1 MDPSSPWTILD
12 RIVGLVCASSYTLLV
27 VGKALTGRVVYL
39 AAPCNAMSA
48 LLLVFSVDPGS
59 YFGEALFNWYLAT
72 SWGVLVALGT
82 PDTRDQVYSF
92 EYPHFFVTHALEL
105 AVPAY
110 LLLRR
115 QYALHTSIA
124 STLHYFGWYL
134 ILHFG
139 VYELVSILAEE
150 NLNYI
155 MRPPRPLF
163 KFGTSYRYIGVAAG
177 FVVTLVFRHVVV
189 AAVAAVLH
197 WLSPQKP
204 GAKTKT
210 E

>member
-1 MDPSSPWTILD
+1 M
-12 RIVGLVCASSYTLLV
+12 GLTVTASYTLLV
-27 VGKALTGRVVYL
+27 VGKALTGRTIYL

-48 LLLVFSVDPGS
+48 LLLLFAVDPGS
-59 YFGEALFNWYLAT
+59 YLGEALFNWYLVT
-72 SWGVLVALGT
+72 IWGVLVALGT

-92 EYPHFFVTHALEL
+92 EYPHFFVTHILEL
-105 AVPAY
+105 AVPVY

-115 QYALHTSIA
+115 QYAVHSSLA

-134 ILHFG
+134 VLHFG

-163 KFGTSYRYIGVAAG
+163 KFGTDYRYIGVAAG
-177 FVVTLVFRHVVV
+177 LGVTLLFRHVVV
-189 AAVAAVLH
+189 ALVVAAAH
-197 WLSPQKP
+197 WVCPEAPASPK
-204 GAKTKT
+204 AKKD
-210 E
+210 